1 MDDRTLEARLTVRL
15 LIVIGAAL
23 LVVGAASVVVIDR
36 VLDGSDTSSTRA
48 LVSGARDTLR
58 RELDEGDPLSEAVD
72 EALAGAASARGI
84 RLTVRLP
91 GAPPRAVGSVLPA
104 LTPDACTTLSD
115 EKGLAWRACEAS
127 QGSTSLVE
135 ATSIAQHRDAVAALA
150 RGMVGVVLLALLGL
164 WFAVKGAV
172 RAPVAELA
180 ALVGWTTR
188 IVGAEKTIPPPS
200 SSTREIAQLGRAFEE
215 LVHRL
220 LEVLARE
227 RTSSAHIAHELRT
240 PLTAI
245 LAELDT
251 LPRASQASSAVVS
264 RIRADVI
271 KLADAIEA
279 ILVLS
284 SSVAPRSET
293 VVNVADLARELAPGG
308 TSLEAPDEAL
318 VEADEPLICLALR
331 NLIDNAQRHGH
342 GVRAI
347 ALSRSGQA
355 LRVAV
360 VDEGPGLDQAARDR
374 MFDRYWR
381 GSADGEGRGLGLA
394 LVKAVAERHGGAA
407 RADVGPSG
415 RGLCVSM
422 TLGRLVGWHASAD
435 GSG

>member
-1 MDDRTLEARLTVRL
+1 ML
-15 LIVIGAAL
+15 
-23 LVVGAASVVVIDR
+23 
-36 VLDGSDTSSTRA
+36 
-48 LVSGARDTLR
+48 
-58 RELDEGDPLSEAVD
+58 
-72 EALAGAASARGI
+72 GI
-84 RLTVRLP
+84 
-91 GAPPRAVGSVLPA
+91 
-104 LTPDACTTLSD
+104 
-115 EKGLAWRACEAS
+115 
-127 QGSTSLVE
+127 
-135 ATSIAQHRDAVAALA
+135 
-150 RGMVGVVLLALLGL
+150 VLLALLAL

-188 IVGAEKTIPPPS
+188 IVGAETAIPPPS
-200 SSTREIAQLGRAFEE
+200 STTREIAQLGRAFDE

-251 LPRASQASSAVVS
+251 LPHASQASSDVVS
-264 RIRADVI
+264 RIRTDVI

-279 ILVLS
+279 ILFLS
-284 SSVAPRSET
+284 SNAAPRSET

-308 TSLEAPDEAL
+308 ASLAAPDEAL
-318 VEADEPLICLALR
+318 VEADEPLVSLALR

-347 ALSRSGQA
+347 ALSRSGEG
-355 LRVAV
+355 LEVAV
-360 VDEGPGLDQAARDR
+360 VDEGPGLDQDARAR

-407 RADVGPSG
+407 RADVGPCG
-415 RGLCVSM
+415 KGLCVSM
-422 TLGRLVGWHASAD
+422 TLGRLVGWHD
-435 GSG
+435 GGPR

>member
-1 MDDRTLEARLTVRL
+1 MVDRTLEARLTGRL

-23 LVVGAASVVVIDR
+23 VVVGAASVVVIER

-58 RELDEGDPLSEAVD
+58 RELDEGDSLSEAVD
-72 EALAGAASARGI
+72 EVLAGAAGGRTI
-84 RLTVRLP
+84 RLTVRPP
-91 GAPPRAVGSVLPA
+91 GGPPRAVGPMLPA
-104 LTPDACTTLSD
+104 LAHDACTTLSD
-115 EKGLAWRACEAS
+115 ETGLAWRACEAS
-127 QGSTSLVE
+127 EGSTSLVE
-135 ATSIAQHRDAVAALA
+135 AISIAPHRDAVAALG
-150 RGMVGVVLLALLGL
+150 RGMVGVVLLALLAL

-180 ALVGWTTR
+180 GLVGWTTR
-188 IVGAEKTIPPPS
+188 IVGAESAIPPPS
-200 SSTREIAQLGRAFEE
+200 SGTREIAQLGRAFEE
-215 LVHRL
+215 LVGRL

-245 LAELDT
+245 LAELDM
-251 LPRASQASSAVVS
+251 LPHAGRASSEVVS
-264 RIRADVI
+264 RIRTDVTR
-271 KLADAIEA
+271 LADAIEA

-284 SSVAPRSET
+284 SSAAPRSDT
-293 VVNVADLARELAPGG
+293 VVNVADLARQLAPRG

-318 VEADEPLICLALR
+318 VEADEPLVGLALR

-347 ALSRSGQA
+347 ALSRSGNA

-360 VDEGPGLDQAARDR
+360 VDEGPGLDQTARDR

-381 GSADGEGRGLGLA
+381 GTADGEGRGLGLA
-394 LVKAVAERHGGAA
+394 LVKAVAERHGGGA

-415 RGLCVSM
+415 KGLCVSM
-422 TLGRLVGWHASAD
+422 TLGGLVGWHASA
-435 GSG
+435 GPR